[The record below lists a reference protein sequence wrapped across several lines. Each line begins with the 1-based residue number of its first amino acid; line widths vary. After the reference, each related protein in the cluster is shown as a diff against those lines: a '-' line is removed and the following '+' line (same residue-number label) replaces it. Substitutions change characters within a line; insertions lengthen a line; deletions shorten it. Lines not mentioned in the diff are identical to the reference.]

1 MRRILVSALFL
12 GASGLPALADP
23 LQLLPSAFATHER
36 ANGGAAVQAQPQP
49 TAGRPRYAEP
59 SQPQFGG
66 GFIELLF
73 GGAARQ
79 FVAPRPYQPAL
90 PDDRSQAAPTPVTL
104 SMPVLNYAPSAFGN
118 MAHPPVDPKFDRQ
131 VVAYRGE
138 EKPGT
143 IVIDTPNRF
152 LYLVEGGGKAM
163 RYGIGVGRPG
173 FTWAGV
179 KTVTAMREW
188 PDWRP
193 PDEMIERRPDLPR
206 YMAGGPVNPTAPARS
221 ISARRSTASTA
232 RTSPGPSARRSPRA
246 ASACAT
252 RTSSTSTAAS
262 RSAPRWW

>member
-23 LQLLPSAFATHER
+23 LQLLPSAFATHKR

-49 TAGRPRYAEP
+49 AAGRPRYAEP
-59 SQPQFGG
+59 TQSQFGG

-79 FVAPRPYQPAL
+79 FAAPRGYQPAL

-138 EKPGT
+138 EKPGA

-152 LYLVEGGGKAM
+152 L
-163 RYGIGVGRPG
+163 
-173 FTWAGV
+173 
-179 KTVTAMREW
+179 
-188 PDWRP
+188 
-193 PDEMIERRPDLPR
+193 
-206 YMAGGPVNPTAPARS
+206 
-221 ISARRSTASTA
+221 
-232 RTSPGPSARRSPRA
+232 
-246 ASACAT
+246 
-252 RTSSTSTAAS
+252 
-262 RSAPRWW
+262 

>member
-1 MRRILVSALFL
+1 MSLSESTEFSDAAYPRFCAFPRRVRPA
-12 GASGLPALADP
+12 GLAEP

-36 ANGGAAVQAQPQP
+36 ANGGAAVQAQPQS

-104 SMPVLNYAPSAFGN
+104 RMPVLNYAPSAFGN

-152 LYLVEGGGKAM
+152 LYLVEGRQQGHAL
-163 RYGIGVGRPG
+163 RHR
-173 FTWAGV
+173 
-179 KTVTAMREW
+179 
-188 PDWRP
+188 
-193 PDEMIERRPDLPR
+193 RRPSGFHL
-206 YMAGGPVNPTAPARS
+206 GPA
-221 ISARRSTASTA
+221 
-232 RTSPGPSARRSPRA
+232 
-246 ASACAT
+246 
-252 RTSSTSTAAS
+252 
-262 RSAPRWW
+262 

>member
-1 MRRILVSALFL
+1 
-12 GASGLPALADP
+12 LAEP

-36 ANGGAAVQAQPQP
+36 ANGGAAVQAQPQS
-49 TAGRPRYAEP
+49 TTGRPRYAEP

-152 LYLVEGGGKAM
+152 LYLVEGRQQGHAL
-163 RYGIGVGRPG
+163 RHR
-173 FTWAGV
+173 
-179 KTVTAMREW
+179 
-188 PDWRP
+188 
-193 PDEMIERRPDLPR
+193 RRPSGFHL
-206 YMAGGPVNPTAPARS
+206 GPA
-221 ISARRSTASTA
+221 
-232 RTSPGPSARRSPRA
+232 
-246 ASACAT
+246 
-252 RTSSTSTAAS
+252 
-262 RSAPRWW
+262 